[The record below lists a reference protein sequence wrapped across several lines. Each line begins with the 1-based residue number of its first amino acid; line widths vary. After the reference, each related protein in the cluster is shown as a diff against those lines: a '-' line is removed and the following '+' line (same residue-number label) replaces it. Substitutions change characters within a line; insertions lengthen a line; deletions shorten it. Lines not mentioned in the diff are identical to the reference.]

1 MFKKIDKYLIRQFIP
16 PYITAFL
23 IVEFVL
29 ILQFLWKYIDDIMGK
44 GTGFLTLS
52 ELIFYLSFTLFPT
65 ALPWAILMASV
76 MVLGNL
82 AERYELSSMK
92 SAGISLMRIIRSLTL
107 VAIGTTLFSLLCSE
121 SLIPY
126 FNLKFQA
133 RFYDI
138 RRQKPVMSLEQGVF
152 NDDFTGY
159 TIRIGRKEADDRT
172 IHDVLIYDN
181 FGTGGGRF
189 NMIFAKK
196 GEMYSTS
203 DKRFMIMELYEGY
216 QSQEI
221 QDNKNPRRTPF
232 LRTKFRHW
240 TKVFDLAQFS
250 SGKSDEDIFK
260 DNLRVLGISR
270 LWNSIDSTNLR
281 VRERQM
287 GLKAQVM
294 TYFSP
299 TKMTARERRNQYM
312 IDSLRQEIAIP
323 GYIPL
328 VDGVPRTKPSI
339 GTNPVLPKGAIPH
352 YKTRPDMLAE
362 TQPTKQLH
370 HWSEIRNLPAIERAA
385 LYRAAETN
393 AKSAKN
399 TIESTRRSI
408 KTIEE
413 SKGEAIFELH
423 TKLSLA
429 AVCFLFLFIG
439 APLGAIIQ
447 KGGFGYPLLLAILFF
462 AMYLVLSIWFKNMAK
477 TQTMMP
483 ILAAWLPFLLYVP
496 LCFVLTYRALNDY
509 KIANFDTYVKRI
521 IGVVS
526 RILPRKWL
534 TQ

>member
-1 MFKKIDKYLIRQFIP
+1 MFKKVDSYLIRQFIP

-92 SAGISLMRIIRSLTL
+92 SAGMSLMRIIRSLTFM
-107 VAIGTTLFSLLCSE
+107 AFATMMFSLLCSE
-121 SLIPY
+121 ALIPY

-159 TIRIGRKEADDRT
+159 TIRIGKKETDERT

-181 FGTGGGRF
+181 FGSGGGRF

-196 GEMYSTS
+196 GEMYATS
-203 DKRFMIMELYEGY
+203 DKRFMIMELYDGY

-232 LRTKFRHW
+232 LRTGFKHW
-240 TKVFDLAQFS
+240 TKIFDLAQFS
-250 SGKSDEDIFK
+250 SGQSDEDIFK

-270 LWNSIDSTNLR
+270 LKNSIDSTNLR
-281 VRERQM
+281 IKERKVALKNQIFGSNQVRSYEGGRSR
-287 GLKAQVM
+287 AI
-294 TYFSP
+294 
-299 TKMTARERRNQYM
+299 
-312 IDSLRQEIAIP
+312 IDSLQRVSREKPTIP
-323 GYIPL
+323 KGSRIPKRPYAQINDVNPMPL
-328 VDGVPRTKPSI
+328 SI
-339 GTNPVLPKGAIPH
+339 DLPKPKEI
-352 YKTRPDMLAE
+352 
-362 TQPTKQLH
+362 H
-370 HWSEIRNLPAIERAA
+370 HWSEIQNLPKLERAE
-385 LYRAAETN
+385 LYKTAETN

-399 TIESTRRSI
+399 TVESTRRSI
-408 KTIEE
+408 NTMIE
-413 SKGEAIFELH
+413 SQGQALFELH

-462 AMYLVLSIWFKNMAK
+462 AFYLVLSIWFKNMAK
-477 TQTMMP
+477 TQTMEP
-483 ILAAWLPFLLYVP
+483 VLAAWLPFLLYVP

-521 IGVVS
+521 VGFVT
-526 RILPRKWL
+526 RLLPKKWL
-534 TQ
+534 AS